1 MSADREPVG
10 PLSEPLAEPSSVEPS
25 GGSDAAPP
33 APQVIPPV
41 PKPKAPPPAIA
52 EFQSDA
58 LELESRAPPR
68 VARLTLYL
76 ISALIVCAVAWAALS
91 SMDEV
96 VVARG
101 KLITTRPTLV
111 VQPLER
117 SVIRSIDVGVG
128 EVVRAGQT
136 LARLD
141 ATFVQS
147 DADQLRTR
155 LRSFDAQ
162 VHRLSA
168 EANDRPYVPPPAPTH
183 EDDLQAALYG
193 QRRAYVDAQLR
204 NYDKQIAG
212 AQAVLATSAQEEK
225 ALTLR
230 QATLGQIEKMQATL
244 VQHQTG
250 SRLKLLQARDSR
262 QDLDASLVRVRGTKV
277 AERRNYEKSMAD
289 RQAFLEDFRR
299 RTLEELVA
307 ADRQRSATIDELRK
321 VERRKDLVVL
331 TAPSDA
337 IVLDLAQRSIGSVV
351 REAEPLMT
359 LVPLDVPLEA
369 EVAIDSRD
377 IGHVVTG
384 ETAKIKLD
392 AFPFQKYGTLS
403 GAVRTIAADASSVD
417 VKADQAATAAPMIYK
432 ARITLTDT
440 DLRGLKGPVRLLPGM
455 TMAAEI
461 TVGRRSVISYFLYP
475 LIRGFDESLREP

>member
-1 MSADREPVG
+1 MSADREPED
-10 PLSEPLAEPSSVEPS
+10 LSREEPV
-25 GGSDAAPP
+25 APP
-33 APQVIPPV
+33 RDSDERPAAPQVIPPA
-41 PKPKAPPPAIA
+41 PMPKAPPPAIA

-58 LELESRAPPR
+58 LELESRTPPR
-68 VARLTLYL
+68 IARLTLYL
-76 ISALIVCAVAWAALS
+76 ISALIVCAVLWAVVS

-117 SVIRSIDVGVG
+117 SVVRSIDVGVG
-128 EVVRAGQT
+128 EVVHAGQT

-155 LRSFDAQ
+155 LRSLEAQ
-162 VHRLSA
+162 VRRLSA
-168 EANDRPYVPPPAPTH
+168 EANGQPYAPPPSPTR
-183 EDDLQAALYG
+183 EDSLQAELYH
-193 QRRAYVDAQLR
+193 QRRAYVEAQLQ
-204 NYDKQIAG
+204 NFDKQIAG
-212 AQAVLATSAQEEK
+212 AQAVLATSGQEEQ
-225 ALTLR
+225 ALVRRQTTLN
-230 QATLGQIEKMQATL
+230 QIEQMQATL

-250 SRLKLLQARDSR
+250 SRLRLLQARDSR
-262 QDLDASLVRVRGTKV
+262 QDLEASLVRVRGTKT
-277 AERRNYEKSMAD
+277 AERRNYEKAMAD
-289 RQAFLEDFRR
+289 RQAFLEDYRR
-299 RTLEELVA
+299 RTLEELVT
-307 ADRQRSATIDELRK
+307 ADRQRSAAVDELRK

-377 IGHVVTG
+377 IGHVLTG

-392 AFPFQKYGTLS
+392 AFPFQKYGTLNGS
-403 GAVRTIAADASSVD
+403 VRTIAADASSVD
-417 VKADQAATAAPMIYK
+417 VKADQAAVAAPMIYK
-432 ARITLTDT
+432 ARITLTDA
-440 DLRGLKGPVRLLPGM
+440 DLRGLKQPVRLLPGM
-455 TMAAEI
+455 TLAAEI

>member
-1 MSADREPVG
+1 MSADREPVE
-10 PLSEPLAEPSSVEPS
+10 PPSEAPEEQAAEPAAGSGEPT
-25 GGSDAAPP
+25 P
-33 APQVIPPV
+33 APQVIPPA
-41 PKPKAPPPAIA
+41 PRPKAPPPAIA

-58 LELESRAPPR
+58 LELESRTPPR
-68 VARLTLYL
+68 IARLTLYL
-76 ISALIVCAVAWAALS
+76 ISALIVSAVMWAILS
-91 SMDEV
+91 SMDKV

-128 EVVRAGQT
+128 EVVHAGQT
-136 LARLD
+136 LAQLD

-155 LRSFDAQ
+155 LRSLDAQ
-162 VHRLSA
+162 VRRLSA
-168 EANDRPYVPPPAPTH
+168 EANNQPYAPPATPTR
-183 EDDLQAALYG
+183 EDDLQAALYS
-193 QRRAYVDAQLR
+193 QRRAYVEAQLQ

-212 AQAVLATSAQEEK
+212 AQAVLATSAKEEQ
-225 ALTLR
+225 ALVKR
-230 QATLGQIEKMQATL
+230 QATLNQIEQMQATL

-250 SRLKLLQARDSR
+250 SRLRLLQARDSR
-262 QDLDASLVRVRGTKV
+262 QDLDASLVRVRGTKT
-277 AERRNYEKSMAD
+277 AEQRNYEKAMAD
-289 RQAFLEDFRR
+289 RAAFLEDFRR
-299 RTLEELVA
+299 RTLEELVT
-307 ADRQRSATIDELRK
+307 ADRQRSAAIDELRK

-331 TAPSDA
+331 TAPADA

-384 ETAKIKLD
+384 EATKIKLD

-403 GAVRTIAADASSVD
+403 GSVRTIAADASSID
-417 VKADQAATAAPMIYK
+417 VKADQTATAAPMVYK
-432 ARITLTDT
+432 ARIALKDTTLRR
-440 DLRGLKGPVRLLPGM
+440 LEGPVRLLPGM
-455 TMAAEI
+455 TLAAEI

>member
-1 MSADREPVG
+1 
-10 PLSEPLAEPSSVEPS
+10 
-25 GGSDAAPP
+25 
-33 APQVIPPV
+33 
-41 PKPKAPPPAIA
+41 
-52 EFQSDA
+52 
-58 LELESRAPPR
+58 
-68 VARLTLYL
+68 
-76 ISALIVCAVAWAALS
+76 
-91 SMDEV
+91 MDEV

-147 DADQLRTR
+147 DADQLRAR
-155 LRSFDAQ
+155 LRSLDAQ
-162 VHRLSA
+162 VLRLSA
-168 EANDRPYVPPPAPTH
+168 EANNQSYTPPVTPTR
-183 EDDLQAALYG
+183 EDELQAALYA
-193 QRRAYVDAQLR
+193 QRRAYVDAQLH

-212 AQAVLATSAQEEK
+212 AQAVLATSGQEEQ
-225 ALTLR
+225 ALAKR
-230 QATLGQIEKMQATL
+230 QATLNQIEQMQATL

-250 SRLKLLQARDSR
+250 SRLRLLQARDSR
-262 QDLDASLVRVRGTKV
+262 QDLDASLVRVRGTKT
-277 AERRNYEKSMAD
+277 AERRNYEKAMAD
-289 RQAFLEDFRR
+289 RQAFVEDFRR
-299 RTLEELVA
+299 RTLEELVT
-307 ADRQRSATIDELRK
+307 ADRQRSAAVDELRK
-321 VERRKDLVVL
+321 VARRKDLVVL

-377 IGHVVTG
+377 IGHVITG
-384 ETAKIKLD
+384 ETTKIKLD

-403 GAVRTIAADASSVD
+403 GSVRTIAADASSVD
-417 VKADQAATAAPMIYK
+417 VKADQTATAAPMIYK
-432 ARITLTDT
+432 ARVALKDIN
-440 DLRGLKGPVRLLPGM
+440 LRGLKGPVRLLPGM
-455 TMAAEI
+455 TLAAEI